1 MRDIA
6 LALFV
11 FGMIPFIFMRP
22 FLGLLIWSWLGYMN
36 PNRLCYGFAVNFPWV
51 QLVAIVTLLALVMS
65 KERKK
70 VPPSATAVLLLLFL
84 AWTVITTLFAA
95 VPAAAWSKWQEF
107 AKILVMVFV
116 TFMLVDRRERMR
128 WLVWMIVV
136 SIGFYGLKGG
146 IFTIAHGG
154 SYHVVGPPKSF
165 IADNNSLALAL
176 CIIVPL
182 MRYLQLHSP
191 RKLVRIGLGVSMLL
205 TCIAVLGTYS
215 RGGLISLTVVAGALL
230 LKSRRRLTL
239 LLAVVVVGAVG
250 YHFMP
255 SKWTARMETLHHASH
270 TDSGETRIQSY
281 EFAANVALHHPVLGG
296 GFFVYESDA
305 MWQSYGPEG
314 AIPRAVH
321 SIYFRVLGE
330 QGFVGLFLFLAL
342 LYVSW
347 KHCSLTRRRTRDVAE
362 LKWAYDLASMLQV
375 SLLAFMTA
383 GAFLP
388 MSYFDLAY
396 QLMALCALLA
406 VHVVQLRHQHAGD
419 TPHEGAGD
427 DTRDPVVH
435 RAGVSA

>member
-11 FGMIPFIFMRP
+11 FGMVPFIIMRP
-22 FLGLLIWSWLGYMN
+22 FIGLLIWSWLGYMN
-36 PNRLCYGFAVNFPWV
+36 PNRLCYGFAANFPWV
-51 QLVAIVTLLALVMS
+51 LIVAVITLLALFAS
-65 KERKK
+65 NEKK
-70 VPPSATAVLLLLFL
+70 KMPRTTFVVLLAVFL
-84 AWTVITTLFAA
+84 IWTGITSLFAA
-95 VPAAAWSKWQEF
+95 VPDVAWSKWGEF
-107 AKILVMVFV
+107 TKILVMVFV
-116 TFMLVDRRERMR
+116 TLLLVNSRERMR

-154 SYHVVGPPKSF
+154 SYHVVGPARSF
-165 IADNNSLALAL
+165 IADNNALALAL

-182 MRYLQLHSP
+182 MRFLQLHAKS
-191 RKLVRIGLGVSMLL
+191 KMVRMGLGVSMLL

-215 RGGLISLTVVAGALL
+215 RGGLISLVIVSGALL

-239 LLAVVVVGAVG
+239 LMALLVVSAAGL
-250 YHFMP
+250 HFMP

-281 EFAANVALHHPVLGG
+281 KFAANVALHHPILGG
-296 GFFVYESDA
+296 GFFVYKSKL
-305 MWQSYGPEG
+305 MWQNYGPVG
-314 AIPRAVH
+314 TIPRAIH

-342 LYVSW
+342 LYLSW
-347 KHCSLTRRRTRDVAE
+347 KYCSLTRRRARGDAE
-362 LKWAYDLASMLQV
+362 LRWAYDLASMLQV

-396 QLMALCALLA
+396 QLMALCAILA
-406 VHVVQLRHQHAGD
+406 DHVVQNSELRASS
-419 TPHEGAGD
+419 EGSDQSRNAPLI
-427 DTRDPVVH
+427 PVPQRNVME
-435 RAGVSA
+435 